1 MVFPGTTVYA
11 IDNSGALKLKCINI
25 LRKLKKSGHVSDIII
40 CSVQT
45 YKQKYKI
52 KKSDIIK
59 SIAVHTNNR
68 TKRPNGIIIRFFKN
82 SIVIINLKNNPIG
95 TRIKGPVTIELKNK
109 KYTKIILLSK
119 YVL

>member
-95 TRIKGPVTIELKNK
+95 T
-109 KYTKIILLSK
+109 
-119 YVL
+119 